1 MSPMSPVCNT
11 YKVVLLGS
19 GGVGKTAFLHRLIN
33 GKFEPRYLS
42 TQGTKNVSLSIN
54 TNHGRITFDITD
66 TAGQEIYFGGSLV
79 PNALNSA
86 DAVIIMYD
94 MTSRV
99 TLRQVDQWRALVAKC
114 GNNPYI
120 LTVGNKCDIESYK
133 TQRERNAIRISA
145 RTGQNLDKVFLNV
158 AMNLLNEP
166 TLQLI

>member
-1 MSPMSPVCNT
+1 MSPVSNT

-33 GKFEPRYLS
+33 GEFEPRYLS
-42 TQGTKNVSLSIN
+42 TQGIKNVSFSIN
-54 TNHGRITFDITD
+54 TNHGLITFDITD

-86 DAVIIMYD
+86 DAVVIMYD
-94 MTSRV
+94 MDSRV
-99 TLRQVDQWRALVAKC
+99 TLRQVDQYRDLVAKY

-120 LTVGNKCDIESYK
+120 LTVGNKYDIQPHK
-133 TQRERNAIRISA
+133 TQTVRNSIRVSA